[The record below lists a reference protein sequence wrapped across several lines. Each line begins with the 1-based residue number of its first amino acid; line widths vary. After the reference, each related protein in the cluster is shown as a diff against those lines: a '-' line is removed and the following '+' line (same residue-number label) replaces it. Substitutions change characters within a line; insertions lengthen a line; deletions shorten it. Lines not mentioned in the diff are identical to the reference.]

1 MAFLSKMWVHLMM
14 IRIDKKSSKSYENA
28 VNFAIFPV
36 LQPARARASRVN
48 QLSPKIKLESVL
60 YLMFT
65 SLKTPNE

>member
-28 VNFAIFPV
+28 VNVAIFPV
-36 LQPARARASRVN
+36 LQPAWASRVN
-48 QLSPKIKLESVL
+48 QLSRKIELETVL
-60 YLMFT
+60 YLLFT

>member
-1 MAFLSKMWVHLMM
+1 MM

-36 LQPARARASRVN
+36 LQPAWASRVN
-48 QLSPKIKLESVL
+48 QLSRKIELETVL
-60 YLMFT
+60 YLLFT

>member
-1 MAFLSKMWVHLMM
+1 MM

-36 LQPARARASRVN
+36 LQSAWVSRVN
-48 QLSPKIKLESVL
+48 QLSPKVELETVL
-60 YLMFT
+60 YLLFT